1 MIVCRSCGSRNGNG
15 DTFCGSCGEF
25 LEWAGEPAAG
35 AEAAPVGPIAPP
47 DPSRPAPAA
56 PAAPPAAPG
65 DPAHNRLES
74 PSAPEARRSFPQP
87 RAPAEPVP
95 EQPPNAQPAAM
106 RPQQAQRP
114 PPAVRAQPAPP
125 TRQRGPDDLICG
137 DCGEGNPPTRRFCS
151 RCGASLHEAVVV
163 PRPWWRRLSGW
174 RDRRRAAGS
183 RPRRRSVG
191 SSAARGVR
199 VLVRR
204 GLAAAVLLAGLLY
217 AVAPPVRGWV
227 NREALGATQWV
238 QSLISSQF
246 VPVHPTST
254 SATAQLRDHPAR
266 LATDGVTNTFWV
278 APDGAA
284 QPTLVLGF
292 DRPVG
297 LARAIVRVGGG
308 QDFQAFGRPERL
320 HLVFSTGRS
329 TDLTLQDT
337 PEEQEV
343 DLHGGAGVTS
353 VEIHVVSVYRSVRN
367 RGMALTEIE
376 LFDRR

>member
-1 MIVCRSCGSRNGNG
+1 M
-15 DTFCGSCGEF
+15 
-25 LEWAGEPAAG
+25 P
-35 AEAAPVGPIAPP
+35 
-47 DPSRPAPAA
+47 
-56 PAAPPAAPG
+56 
-65 DPAHNRLES
+65 
-74 PSAPEARRSFPQP
+74 
-87 RAPAEPVP
+87 
-95 EQPPNAQPAAM
+95 
-106 RPQQAQRP
+106 PQQVPQRP

-125 TRQRGPDDLICG
+125 TRQRGPDDLLCG
-137 DCGEGNPPTRRFCS
+137 GCGEGNPPTRRFCGW
-151 RCGASLHEAVVV
+151 CGASLHRAVVV
-163 PRPWWRRLSGW
+163 PRPWWRRLLGW
-174 RDRRRAAGS
+174 RDRPRAAGS

-217 AVAPPVRGWV
+217 AVAPPVREWV

-254 SATAQLRDHPAR
+254 SARAQLPDHPAR
-266 LATDGVTNTFWV
+266 LATDGFTNTFWV

-297 LARAIVRVGGG
+297 LVRAIVRVGGG

-337 PEEQEV
+337 PDEQKV
-343 DLHGGAGVTS
+343 DLDGGTGVTS

-367 RGMALTEIE
+367 PGMALTEIE